1 MVHVNINHVPPP
13 YGSFNHPINID
24 SSEEEFSDVS
34 DIDLP
39 ERWMSSSEESSS
51 DEDQSDE
58 DQSQNENN
66 QNDSR
71 SDLYDGFDD
80 DGIGFSDD
88 NGQNE
93 VEVVNIRDLIFT
105 DQDTDDDSEDE
116 LENMVTITFNNEHLL
131 AENDMVEYNEDDVM
145 EELMIPIYSEV
156 HQEIVLA
163 SD

>member
-1 MVHVNINHVPPP
+1 MVHVNTNHVPPL

-24 SSEEEFSDVS
+24 SSEEESSDEY

-51 DEDQSDE
+51 DEDQSQDE
-58 DQSQNENN
+58 SNENG
-66 QNDSR
+66 SR

-93 VEVVNIRDLIFT
+93 VEVVNIRDLVLRTKIQMMT
-105 DQDTDDDSEDE
+105 
-116 LENMVTITFNNEHLL
+116 
-131 AENDMVEYNEDDVM
+131 VM
-145 EELMIPIYSEV
+145 SNLRTW
-156 HQEIVLA
+156 
-163 SD
+163 